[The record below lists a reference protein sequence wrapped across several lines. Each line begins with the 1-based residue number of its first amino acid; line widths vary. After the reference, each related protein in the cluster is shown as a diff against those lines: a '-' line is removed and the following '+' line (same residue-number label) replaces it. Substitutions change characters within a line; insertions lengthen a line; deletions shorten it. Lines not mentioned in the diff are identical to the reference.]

1 MKKTLATIL
10 TAALLATT
18 FCGLAFAEEAAE
30 APTTVQVTTA
40 FGDVVGIDDGSV
52 QIFYGIPYAAA
63 PVGELRWQ
71 PPVDPEPWTEA
82 KDCTAPFEK
91 AMQYAT
97 DDAGALIAVGTDDCL
112 NLDVYTKAGAEN
124 LPVLVYIHGGNNQ
137 SGNSQ
142 EIVGNQVVVKDDCVY
157 VSLSYRLG
165 LLGFNCLPSIVGE
178 GETGNFT
185 LLDIAKSLDWVKEN
199 IAAFGGDPEN
209 ITISGFSAGGRDVMA
224 MLISP
229 YFEGKFD
236 KAIAFS
242 GGMTTADVAMSQSQ
256 EAAFLSALVV
266 EDGVQP
272 DAEAAK
278 EWLLTDGEDVRE
290 YLYGL
295 DSARLASLVGN
306 ASIRMAAFPHLFEDD
321 IILPKGGFDT
331 TEYLDVP
338 VMMLTGSTEFSFFN
352 NFAGCFFA
360 PDYTAY
366 DEETQA
372 AGINFGNIYGS
383 DMYRIFN
390 TQMSAEKMFDAYEGP
405 IYLCQVDFGGI
416 NSSVAI
422 DGFGAFHGIFVPMLA
437 DTHGYG
443 FYDFLGAAGY
453 QAMSVQYNAY
463 LKNFLYTGDPNGEG
477 LDEWPTWEP
486 EGKLTMV
493 FDADEEN
500 AIIEAKDVYK
510 TYDEIMD
517 EMDAD
522 ETVPEDVKAYVIAN
536 SMNGRW
542 FSDAVD
548 ARYGNAS
555 LWQ

>member
-1 MKKTLATIL
+1 MRGSL
-10 TAALLATT
+10 
-18 FCGLAFAEEAAE
+18 
-30 APTTVQVTTA
+30 Q
-40 FGDVVGIDDGSV
+40 DV
-52 QIFYGIPYAAA
+52 
-63 PVGELRWQ
+63 
-71 PPVDPEPWTEA
+71 
-82 KDCTAPFEK
+82 
-91 AMQYAT
+91 
-97 DDAGALIAVGTDDCL
+97 
-112 NLDVYTKAGAEN
+112 
-124 LPVLVYIHGGNNQ
+124 
-137 SGNSQ
+137 
-142 EIVGNQVVVKDDCVY
+142 
-157 VSLSYRLG
+157 LG
-165 LLGFNCLPSIVGE
+165 LLGHLPQDLRRRLG
-178 GETGNFT
+178 
-185 LLDIAKSLDWVKEN
+185 LRDH
-199 IAAFGGDPEN
+199 
-209 ITISGFSAGGRDVMA
+209 AGHLAR
-224 MLISP
+224 
-229 YFEGKFD
+229 
-236 KAIAFS
+236 
-242 GGMTTADVAMSQSQ
+242 Q

-422 DGFGAFHGIFVPMLA
+422 QVLHLSNLYFESH
-437 DTHGYG
+437 
-443 FYDFLGAAGY
+443 FL
-453 QAMSVQYNAY
+453 
-463 LKNFLYTGDPNGEG
+463 
-477 LDEWPTWEP
+477 W
-486 EGKLTMV
+486 
-493 FDADEEN
+493 
-500 AIIEAKDVYK
+500 IIRKVTKVYHQL
-510 TYDEIMD
+510 
-517 EMDAD
+517 
-522 ETVPEDVKAYVIAN
+522 IALN
-536 SMNGRW
+536 R
-542 FSDAVD
+542 
-548 ARYGNAS
+548 
-555 LWQ
+555 